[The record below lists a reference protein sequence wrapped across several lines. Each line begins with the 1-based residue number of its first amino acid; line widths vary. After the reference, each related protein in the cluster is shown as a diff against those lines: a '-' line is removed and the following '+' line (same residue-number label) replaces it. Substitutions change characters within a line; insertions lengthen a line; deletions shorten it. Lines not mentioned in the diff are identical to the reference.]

1 MKNIIIGSVTEN
13 AGKTSFIIG
22 LAKAMDKKFSYL
34 KPFGDKLVY
43 RKKRLWDYDA
53 ALITNIFGLEQS
65 SDEMTIGFEH
75 AKLRYVYDEAS
86 VKTKLLEMMKHLS
99 NSGGTL
105 FTEGGKNLTY
115 GTSVQLDTLSLVK
128 HMGGKLVLVISGDEG
143 TVIDDITFVKK
154 YIDTADINY
163 SVVINKVANLDDYM
177 NNHLPDIKNMGV
189 DVLGVIPNEPDL
201 TYISMGYA
209 AEKIQAR
216 VIAGEGGMKNWIKHI
231 VVGSMSGDVAVRD
244 PRFQLENKLII
255 ASGDR
260 SDHVL
265 AALVSSTAGIIIT
278 NNMLP
283 PQNLVSKVAEKNIP
297 LLLVP
302 YSTFE
307 TAKMIDDMT
316 PMLTRDDTERIELLH
331 QMVAKH
337 VNIKGLTG

>member
-1 MKNIIIGSVTEN
+1 MKNIIIGSVSEN

-22 LAKAMDKKFSYL
+22 LAKAINKKFSYL
-34 KPFGDKLVY
+34 KPFGDKLIY

-75 AKLRYVYDEAS
+75 AKLRYVYDETS
-86 VKTKLLEMMKHLS
+86 VKTKLQEMAQHVTANDGL
-99 NSGGTL
+99 L

-115 GTSVQLDTLSLVK
+115 GASVELDTLSLVK
-128 HMGGKLVLVISGDEG
+128 HMGGKLVLVVSGDEG
-143 TVIDDITFVKK
+143 TIIDEISFMKK
-154 YIDTADINY
+154 YIDASDIDY
-163 SVVINKVANLDDYM
+163 GVVINKVNNLEDYKS
-177 NNHLPDIKNMGV
+177 NHLPDIKNMGV
-189 DVLGVIPNEPDL
+189 NILGVIPKEPEL
-201 TYISMGYA
+201 TYISMGYM
-209 AEKIQAR
+209 AEKLQAR
-216 VIAGEGGMKNWIKHI
+216 VITGEAGLKNRVQHV

-244 PRFQLENKLII
+244 PKFNLENKLII

-278 NNMLP
+278 NNVLP
-283 PQNLVSKVAEKNIP
+283 PQNLVSKVTEKNIP

-307 TAKMIDDMT
+307 TAKQVDDMT
-316 PMLTRDDTERIELLH
+316 PLLTKDDTERIEMLHKMVEQNTDVKSLL
-331 QMVAKH
+331 
-337 VNIKGLTG
+337 